1 MNYIQSTLPRNNRI
15 TIELIQCHILRNAIQ
30 CNFKD
35 AIEYILK
42 DAIEYILRDAIEC
55 ILRDAIEYIFNAKMT
70 TEVRLGK

>member
-15 TIELIQCHILRNAIQ
+15 TIELIQCHILRNTIQCNFKDAIQ

-42 DAIEYILRDAIEC
+42 DAIEYILRC
-55 ILRDAIEYIFNAKMT
+55 N
-70 TEVRLGK
+70 